1 MPGRWIDKSQPQTLQ
16 GAVLF
21 SYLNAAL
28 ALLFGFIFGGS
39 SLILLVF
46 VLLAVAA
53 FGIANERRVAYWAGV
68 VLACAYVLGVLYFMV
83 TGGGF
88 GGILSLLF
96 GGILV
101 AMLLHPESRHY
112 ERIWFK

>member
-1 MPGRWIDKSQPQTLQ
+1 
-16 GAVLF
+16 VLF

-28 ALLFGFIFGGS
+28 ALLYAFIFGGS
-39 SLILLVF
+39 SLVLLVF

-53 FGIANERRVAYWAGV
+53 FGIANERRIAYWAGV
-68 VLACAYVLGVLYFMV
+68 VLACAYVLGILFLMV
-83 TGGGF
+83 RGAGF
-88 GGILSLLF
+88 GEILSLLF

>member
-1 MPGRWIDKSQPQTLQ
+1 M
-16 GAVLF
+16 LF

-28 ALLFGFIFGGS
+28 ALVFALIFGG

-46 VLLAVAA
+46 ILLAVAA

-68 VLACAYVLGVLYFMV
+68 VLACAYVLGVLALMV

-88 GGILSLLF
+88 GMVLNLLF